1 MLFADHREVD
11 LLVKKKGRC
20 YLKDA
25 MSPAIKRSRS
35 GKRQGPDLKPLTYN
49 VDKVHLNISKKDKLN
64 MATLLER
71 SSTYFSSTRF
81 VNIIY
86 LDSFPVIDQKQHGV
100 AKSPIGYLDIVDAPV
115 TYIST
120 VYHACN

>member
-20 YLKDA
+20 NLKDA
-25 MSPAIKRSRS
+25 MSPAIKRCRS
-35 GKRQGPDLKPLTYN
+35 GKRQGPDLKPLTCN

-71 SSTYFSSTRF
+71 S
-81 VNIIY
+81 
-86 LDSFPVIDQKQHGV
+86 
-100 AKSPIGYLDIVDAPV
+100 
-115 TYIST
+115 
-120 VYHACN
+120 

>member
-25 MSPAIKRSRS
+25 MSPAIKRCRS
-35 GKRQGPDLKPLTYN
+35 GKRQGPDLKPLTDN
-49 VDKVHLNISKKDKLN
+49 VDKVHLNISKKGKLN

-71 SSTYFSSTRF
+71 SSIYFSSTRF
-81 VNIIY
+81 VNI
-86 LDSFPVIDQKQHGV
+86 LHFGSFPIIDQEQHGV
-100 AKSPIGYLDIVDAPV
+100 AKSSIGYLDIVDAPV
-115 TYIST
+115 TYIFT